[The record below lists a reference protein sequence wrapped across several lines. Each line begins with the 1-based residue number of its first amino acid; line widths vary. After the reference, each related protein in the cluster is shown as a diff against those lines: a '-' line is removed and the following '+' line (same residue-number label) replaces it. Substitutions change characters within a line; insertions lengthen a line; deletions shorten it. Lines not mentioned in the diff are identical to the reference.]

1 MILLGFSCLYVV
13 TSGVTQWGSKY
24 LGDQGYTAIEILRH
38 FYGNNMYIN
47 TAEEISGIPASWPG
61 APLDIG
67 SFGNKV
73 RQIQEQLNTIA
84 GSYPAL
90 PNVTADG
97 IYGEATQNAVREFR
111 FRESLIFLLQVWWI
125 ILPGTKYRKS
135 LWAFPGLPNWFEIS
149 VIC

>member
-1 MILLGFSCLYVV
+1 MILLAFSCLYVV

-38 FYGNNMYIN
+38 FYGDNKYIN
-47 TAEEISGIPASWPG
+47 TAGEIPGVPASWPG

-67 SFGNKV
+67 SSGNKV

-97 IYGEATQNAVREFR
+97 IYGEATQNAVREFQR
-111 FRESLIFLLQVWWI
+111 VFNLPVTGVVDYPTWYEIQEIFVGVSRIAELV
-125 ILPGTKYRKS
+125 
-135 LWAFPGLPNWFEIS
+135 
-149 VIC
+149 